1 MGEPGPDMCLSN
13 MAPKY
18 CCTCGTKYNKGK
30 ATFCSGCCHCVE
42 SEATL
47 ETDQKGR
54 RDLFRKKVKKTNNN
68 NNNNRKQTEPAEP
81 VRDRGKK
88 SQRLRK
94 VI

>member
-1 MGEPGPDMCLSN
+1 MFVSMGEPGPDMCLSN

-54 RDLFRKKVKKTNNN
+54 RDLFRKKSKK
-68 NNNNRKQTEPAEP
+68 QQQQQQQA
-81 VRDRGKK
+81 DRAGRA
-88 SQRLRK
+88 SERQR
-94 VI
+94 